1 MACVEKRG
9 NKYRITVYDGYNL
22 DGKQIKRRKSWE
34 PNPNM
39 TDYQIK
45 KELERQC
52 VLFEQECKHGQTV
65 SGSIKFEEFAKKWF
79 IEYAQTNLRPTTLER
94 YKALTE
100 RTYKAIGHI
109 RLDRLRPNDLTKFY
123 ISLSGVEPNRKC
135 SYKINTDF
143 KNLLHSKELT
153 YAKLAELSNL
163 GIRTIKSVAH
173 GDIVSNSTANKIA
186 QKLNMKVDEL
196 FSEANKASGKL
207 APKTVKHY
215 HTFITSVLERA
226 VKWGYIYENPCK
238 KIDPPKVDKK
248 QIKCF
253 STEQA
258 KIFLKG
264 LENECLKYRVIFC
277 ILLFTGMRRGEL
289 LGLEWSD
296 IDFDKY
302 TVTINRTSLYTVS
315 KGTFTDTTKNE
326 YSLRT
331 IYVSKE
337 LIDLLKLYYEEQQRE
352 KVALGDLWV
361 DSNRICIQWNGKP
374 MSTNTPYEI
383 LQKLLKKYDLPKVSI
398 HSLRH
403 TNATIMIESGTDLK
417 TTSARLGHSQA
428 STTMNIYVHQIKS
441 SNEHAAENI
450 SKALAI

>member
-1 MACVEKRG
+1 MACIEKRG

-22 DGKQIKRRKSWE
+22 EGKQIKRRKTWE
-34 PNPNM
+34 PSATM

-52 VLFEQECKHGQTV
+52 VLFEQECKHGQIV
-65 SGSIKFEEFAKKWF
+65 NGSIKFEEFAEKWF
-79 IEYAQTNLRPTTLER
+79 REYAQINLRPTTLEG
-94 YKALTE
+94 YISLTE
-100 RTYKAIGHI
+100 RTYRAIGHI

-143 KNLLHSKELT
+143 KILLHNKKLT

-173 GDIVSNSTANKIA
+173 GDIVSNSTAHKIA
-186 QKLNMKVDEL
+186 KTLNMKVDEL
-196 FSEANKASGKL
+196 FCEVNKVNCKL

-215 HTFITSVLERA
+215 HTFITSILERA

-238 KIDPPKVDKK
+238 KIDPPKVNRK

-258 KIFLKG
+258 KTFLKG
-264 LENECLKYRVIFC
+264 LENECLKYKVIFY
-277 ILLFTGMRRGEL
+277 ILLFTGVRRGEL
-289 LGLEWSD
+289 LGLEWQD
-296 IDFDKY
+296 IDFEKN
-302 TVTINRTSLYTVS
+302 TITINRTSLYTAS
-315 KGTFTDTTKNE
+315 KGNFTDTTKNE

-331 IYVSKE
+331 IYVSDE
-337 LIDLLKLYYEEQQRE
+337 LINLLKLYYNEQMKE
-352 KVALGDLWV
+352 KEMLGDLWV
-361 DSNRICIQWNGKP
+361 DSNRICIQWNGTP

-417 TTSARLGHSQA
+417 TTSARLGHSQV

>member
-1 MACVEKRG
+1 MASIEKRG

-34 PNPNM
+34 PDANM

-45 KELERQC
+45 KELEKQC
-52 VLFEQECKHGQTV
+52 VMFEQECKRGRV
-65 SGSIKFEEFAKKWF
+65 VNGSIKFEEFSEKWF
-79 IEYAQTNLRPTTLER
+79 KEYAQTNLRPTTLAR
-94 YKALTE
+94 YQALKE
-100 RTYKAIGHI
+100 RTYQALGHVRI
-109 RLDRLRPNDLTKFY
+109 DRIRPNDLTKFY
-123 ISLSGVEPNRKC
+123 VYLRGIEPNKKS
-135 SYKINTDF
+135 SYKIKLDF
-143 KNLLHSKELT
+143 KEIVHNKSLT
-153 YAKLAELSNL
+153 YDKISKIS
-163 GIRTIKSVAH
+163 GMSIRTVKSIPH
-173 GDIVSNSTANKIA
+173 GDVISNTTAKAIA
-186 QKLNMKVDEL
+186 ATLNMGIDEL
-196 FSEANKASGKL
+196 FQEVNKESCKL

-238 KIDPPKVDKK
+238 KIDPPKVDRK

-258 KIFLKG
+258 KEFLRG
-264 LENECLKYRVIFC
+264 LENECLKYKVIFH

-296 IDFDKY
+296 VDFEKY
-302 TVTINRTSLYTVS
+302 TITINRTSLYTVS
-315 KGTFTDTTKNE
+315 KGTFTDTTKND

-352 KVALGDLWV
+352 KITLGNLWI

-383 LQKLLKKYDLPKVSI
+383 LQKLLKKYDLPQVSI

-417 TTSARLGHSQA
+417 TTSARLGHSQT

-450 SKALAI
+450 SKTLAI

>member
-65 SGSIKFEEFAKKWF
+65 SGSIKFEEFAEKWF

-135 SYKINTDF
+135 SYKINIDF

-173 GDIVSNSTANKIA
+173 GDVVSNSTANKISK
-186 QKLNMKVDEL
+186 KLNIKVVEL
-196 FSEANKASGKL
+196 FSEVNKANSKL
-207 APKTVKHY
+207 APKTVKQY

-277 ILLFTGMRRGEL
+277 ILLFSGMRRGEL
-289 LGLEWSD
+289 LGLE
-296 IDFDKY
+296 
-302 TVTINRTSLYTVS
+302 
-315 KGTFTDTTKNE
+315 
-326 YSLRT
+326 
-331 IYVSKE
+331 
-337 LIDLLKLYYEEQQRE
+337 
-352 KVALGDLWV
+352 
-361 DSNRICIQWNGKP
+361 
-374 MSTNTPYEI
+374 
-383 LQKLLKKYDLPKVSI
+383 
-398 HSLRH
+398 
-403 TNATIMIESGTDLK
+403 
-417 TTSARLGHSQA
+417 
-428 STTMNIYVHQIKS
+428 
-441 SNEHAAENI
+441 
-450 SKALAI
+450 